1 MIRANLLQ
9 SSEPDVINQSGSASG
24 SKTYTFLKDYT
35 EVYAF
40 IGNVLTGGATIQ
52 GDTSCAYSGTG
63 TAEDIV
69 KYLPA
74 SSVTN
79 RYNCFAYKHITNVKA
94 GDTITLTAIQAG
106 SGTSTTTF
114 EIIAW

>member
-9 SSEPDVINQSGSASG
+9 SSAPDVLTQSGSQSG
-24 SKTYTFLKDYT
+24 SKTYTFLKDYA

-40 IGNVLTGGATIQ
+40 VGSVFTGGASIQ
-52 GDTSCAYSGTG
+52 GDISCAYSGTG

-69 KYLPA
+69 KYLP
-74 SSVTN
+74 SSGT
-79 RYNCFAYKHITNVKA
+79 RYNCFDYKHITNVKA
-94 GDTITLTAIQAG
+94 GDTITLTALQAG